1 MIKLISALFLI
12 LTIIVS
18 PTFATDQNIT
28 TKNQTNYLLFKRT
41 ILEAK
46 NNNWNLSAKIR
57 RLGAIE
63 RWPLMQLQ
71 KELENA
77 NANAAT
83 LAKYSKS
90 LSNYTDKDFT
100 ADFAEVRDITDQIS
114 DSNNDIQRRIE
125 IHDSIQKMIKTCRK
139 DILSAKNKALQ
150 LRNLRQRILSYYN
163 AKYNGQYA
171 SSALGITEN
180 ILETQQLIVDINQ
193 QNLAVDAIEKA
204 ENSKSANSKIPY
216 DPAQLLQ
223 SLQEIDVSVLIIAK
237 QTAENIKKDNITMQA
252 AALLKAT

>member
-12 LTIIVS
+12 LAIIAS
-18 PTFATDQNIT
+18 PAFATDQNIT
-28 TKNQTNYLLFKRT
+28 TKNQTNYLFFKRT

-46 NNNWNLSAKIR
+46 NNNWNLSSKIR

-63 RWPLMQLQ
+63 RWPLIQLQ

-77 NANAAT
+77 NANAVT
-83 LAKYSKS
+83 LVKYNKS

-125 IHDSIQKMIKTCRK
+125 IHDNIQKMIKTCRK
-139 DILSAKNKALQ
+139 NILSAKNKALQ

-171 SSALGITEN
+171 SSALEITEN

-204 ENSKSANSKIPY
+204 ENSKSTTSEIPY

-252 AALLKAT
+252 AALLGAT

>member
-12 LTIIVS
+12 VSIIAS
-18 PTFATDQNIT
+18 KAFATDQNIT
-28 TKNQTNYLLFKRT
+28 TKNQTNYLFFKRI

-46 NNNWNLSAKIR
+46 NNNWDLSAKIR

-63 RWPLMQLQ
+63 RWSLIQLQ

-83 LAKYSKS
+83 LVKYNKS
-90 LSNYTDKDFT
+90 LSNYTDKDFA

-114 DSNNDIQRRIE
+114 DNNNDIQRRIE
-125 IHDSIQKMIKTCRK
+125 IHDNIQKMIKTCRK
-139 DILSAKNKALQ
+139 NILSAKNKALQ

-171 SSALGITEN
+171 SLALRITEN

-193 QNLAVDAIEKA
+193 QNLVVDEIEKA
-204 ENSKSANSKIPY
+204 QNSKSANNKILY

>member
-1 MIKLISALFLI
+1 MIKIISSLFLI
-12 LTIIVS
+12 LSIISS
-18 PTFATDQNIT
+18 PALAQSAIS
-28 TKNQTNYLLFKRT
+28 KNQTNYLLFKRI

-46 NNNWNLSAKIR
+46 NNNWNLSGKIR

-63 RWPLMQLQ
+63 RWPAIQLQ
-71 KELENA
+71 KELENT
-77 NANAAT
+77 NANAIT
-83 LAKYSKS
+83 LAKYNKN
-90 LSNYTDKDFT
+90 LSAYSDAEFA
-100 ADFAEVRDITDQIS
+100 ADFAEVQNITDQIS

-125 IHDSIQKMIKTCRK
+125 VHDSIQKMIKTCRK
-139 DILSAKNKALQ
+139 DILAAKNKALQ
-150 LRNLRQRILSYYN
+150 LRNIRQRILSYYN

-171 SSALGITEN
+171 SAALGITEN

-204 ENSKSANSKIPY
+204 ENAKSATNEIPY

-252 AALLKAT
+252 AALLGAT